1 MIFPRLGF
9 LNRQS
14 DKVVVIELDELT
26 TKAVSLAWSDEGF
39 KLLNYVFLPAPIS
52 ESGNVTAL
60 LADHLRTVTQTLGSN
75 IKHVILSISG
85 GDSLLRHIELPTV
98 PVGDMRRILRMNS
111 VAYLQQDLSDYVFD
125 CFVLA
130 NPRAGKEGIP
140 KSLGSKSKVLIGGT
154 RNQHLKDLL
163 QATRQAGL
171 IAKQITLGQLGSVNA
186 FLSTLKTPLEE
197 IVLFVDIGLLKSTVS
212 ILMNLEFFLIREIR
226 IGARTFIHGL
236 SEALGI
242 SHSAAEGAIEVLN
255 EIDFTEKV
263 QLKLQN
269 LASGLADELRAS
281 MDFFEKEQGK
291 TVGQIF
297 VSGGSALGNFITQ
310 SLETE
315 LLIPCKKWNPANLL
329 ISALPPEKILEAERD
344 APQLAGAVGAAM
356 AWKNPGLVRMNLL
369 AEHQEAAA
377 LRRRDPIRWASWA
390 AALLILGLLCWG
402 ALLRLRVANADAD
415 LRRYERQ
422 VASLPK
428 SSKEVMANS
437 RRAGEIERTL
447 ASLDQIA
454 SNRFLWTSPLNALQ
468 FTIVDNIQLIRLKM
482 QEEVVSQTGAKPA
495 TNANK
500 GISGK
505 LGISTGRIT
514 LTLQGK
520 HFGEPPAAE
529 RFIETIGSFPYFKA
543 NLRHTEPIRLLN
555 ISPQRVDP
563 TDSSK
568 AFILFTIECRFAEKG
583 FQDE

>member
-9 LNRQS
+9 LHRQS
-14 DKVVVIELDELT
+14 DTVVVIELDERT
-26 TKAVSLAWSDEGF
+26 TKAVLLAWSDGGF

-52 ESGNVTAL
+52 ESGDLTAL
-60 LADHLRTVTQTLGSN
+60 LADHLRKVIQTLGSN
-75 IKHVILSISG
+75 IRHVILSISG

-98 PVGDMRRILRMNS
+98 PVGDMRRILRLNS
-111 VAYLQQDLSDYVFD
+111 VAYLQQDFSDHVFD
-125 CFVLA
+125 CFVLS
-130 NPRAGKEGIP
+130 NPHAEKEGIR

-163 QATRQAGL
+163 IATRQAGL
-171 IAKQITLGQLGSVNA
+171 IAKQITLSQLGSVNA

-197 IVLFVDIGLLKSTVS
+197 IVLFVDVGFLKSTVS

-226 IGARTFIHGL
+226 IGTQTFIHGL

-255 EIDFTEKV
+255 EMDFTEKV

-291 TVGQIF
+291 TVGRIV

-315 LLIPCKKWNPANLL
+315 LLIPCKKWSPADLL

-344 APQLAGAVGAAM
+344 APQLAVAVGAAL

-369 AEHQEAAA
+369 AEQQEAAA
-377 LRRRDPIRWASWA
+377 LSRRDPIRWGSWA
-390 AALLILGLLCWG
+390 AALLILVFFCWG
-402 ALLRLRVANADAD
+402 VLLRLKVANADAD
-415 LRRYERQ
+415 LKRYERQ
-422 VASLPK
+422 LASLPK
-428 SSKEVMANS
+428 NSKEVMANS
-437 RRAGEIERTL
+437 RKAGGIERTL
-447 ASLDQIA
+447 ACLDQIV
-454 SNRFLWTSPLNALQ
+454 SNRFLWASPLNALQ
-468 FTIVDNIQLIRLKM
+468 FTIGDNIQLIRLKM
-482 QEEVVSQTGAKPA
+482 QEEIVNQAGAKPG
-495 TNANK
+495 TNSNK
-500 GISGK
+500 AASGK
-505 LGISTGRIT
+505 LGISTGKIT

-529 RFIETIGSFPYFKA
+529 RFIESIGSFPYFKE
-543 NLRHTEPIRLLN
+543 NLRNTEPIRLVN

-568 AFILFTIECRFAEKG
+568 AFILFTIECRFAERS